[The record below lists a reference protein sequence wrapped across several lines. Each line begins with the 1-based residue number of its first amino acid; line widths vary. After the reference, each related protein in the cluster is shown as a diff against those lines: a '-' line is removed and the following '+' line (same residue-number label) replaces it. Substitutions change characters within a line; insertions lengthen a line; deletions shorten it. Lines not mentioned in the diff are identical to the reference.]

1 MTTAIRDFPK
11 FPYVDFEANSSNVD
25 TILDKL
31 KISKGFLT
39 TRALTCLY
47 EIALGL
53 HGGTDGY
60 IVECGTFTG
69 VSAGVMG
76 SALRES
82 GSAFKPLITIDPYIW
97 KPATLDVAFCDTYPS
112 LELFPE
118 YICPVLWE
126 DLGFF
131 EKFWRLDIRLLFLDS
146 EHDYNHVKLQL
157 EQCAPYVCDGG
168 WIVVDD
174 YGHLGMTDV
183 VHEWLDLYDFECFL
197 PNPPF
202 TTTTLFIR
210 KQGL

>member
-11 FPYVDFEANSSNVD
+11 FPYVDFEKSHNNVSE
-25 TILDKL
+25 ILYKL

-39 TRALTCLY
+39 TESLACLY

-82 GSAFKPLITIDPYIW
+82 GSVFKPLITIDPYTYR
-97 KPATLDVAFCDTYPS
+97 PTALDVAFFDTYPS

-118 YICPVLWE
+118 YICPVLWG
-126 DLGFF
+126 DLDFF
-131 EKFWRLDIRLLFLDS
+131 EKFWRFDIRLLFLDS
-146 EHDYNHVKLQL
+146 NHNYDHVKSQL
-157 EQCAPYVCDGG
+157 EQCAPYACDGG

-174 YGHLGMTDV
+174 YGHLGMTDA

-197 PNPPF
+197 PDPPIA
-202 TTTTLFIR
+202 TTTLFIR
-210 KQGL
+210 KRRF